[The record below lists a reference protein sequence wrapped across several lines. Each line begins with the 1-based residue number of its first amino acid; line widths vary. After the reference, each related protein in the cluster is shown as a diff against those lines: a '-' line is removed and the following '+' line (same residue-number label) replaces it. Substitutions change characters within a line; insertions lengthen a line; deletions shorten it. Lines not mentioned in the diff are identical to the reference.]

1 MQCNVDIFRFVN
13 TKCLDSLQP
22 GKIEYLDHL
31 PENCRF
37 MVSRAWK
44 FFAHIK
50 SGVTWVV
57 FDSGWTNQQLMLSV
71 WNSKFSQRRWIQ
83 HVYVSL
89 CSFQWKWLV
98 HVLRLQ
104 PISNAEIVWLRVEI
118 RFMFRRDSVTILDH
132 EYIYCYKMCM
142 HSKWRSKQSSYF
154 SNVYTINQ
162 PSYSRMDLAFDGK
175 ACIFFFARNNS
186 HSS

>member
-1 MQCNVDIFRFVN
+1 MQRWYFSVCEYKMLGFV
-13 TKCLDSLQP
+13 TT
-22 GKIEYLDHL
+22 GK
-31 PENCRF
+31 NR
-37 MVSRAWK
+37 
-44 FFAHIK
+44 
-50 SGVTWVV
+50 
-57 FDSGWTNQQLMLSV
+57 
-71 WNSKFSQRRWIQ
+71 
-83 HVYVSL
+83 
-89 CSFQWKWLV
+89 
-98 HVLRLQ
+98 VLRSFAWELSIHGFARMKILRTHKKWRHMSGFWQRLNESTADVKRLKFKIFTASLNSTCLRIALLIWMKMTCTCVSLQ

-118 RFMFRRDSVTILDH
+118 RFMFCRDSVTILDH